1 MAEGRESQGD
11 KSRSR
16 CGDHTNKK
24 EHEMCC
30 FFEAR
35 HQERERRQC
44 SAHRRE
50 QCLVLFALCKS
61 PGNAAWASPS
71 SVPPSPS
78 PSSIVA
84 HPRCVC
90 LLALRS
96 LRLREKFDA
105 TWREGYAG
113 ISGTRR
119 RYACN
124 SSCRRTSPWSAA
136 ETERRYHQR
145 PKDGEGKRRLHYYC
159 ILEPKED
166 RNHGRSRDSSEDR
179 RDR

>member
-1 MAEGRESQGD
+1 
-11 KSRSR
+11 
-16 CGDHTNKK
+16 
-24 EHEMCC
+24 MCC

-96 LRLREKFDA
+96 FRLREKFDA

-124 SSCRRTSPWSAA
+124 SSCRRTSPWSAGRSKPR
-136 ETERRYHQR
+136 ESRYHQR
-145 PKDGEGKRRLHYYC
+145 PKVRRRRKAAAALLLHIRTKGRPQPWEKPRFKRRLT
-159 ILEPKED
+159 
-166 RNHGRSRDSSEDR
+166 RSVSNFATENVK
-179 RDR
+179 